1 MDIKDYIKE
10 INPKAERRFATEGIK
25 MRARNGDEPAVFR
38 GYFLKFNTL
47 SNDLGG
53 FKERISPGFLD
64 SVLGNDVRVLKNH
77 DPHYILGRTTNG
89 TAKIGVDDIGGW
101 YEYTDPNTTYSRD
114 LAISIERGDISQSS
128 FAFTLSGE
136 DSDVWERQAD
146 GTYIRT
152 LLRAEALYD
161 ASPVTYPAYE
171 DTSVASR
178 TLKALQI
185 PEGIEEA
192 SELIEM
198 EERIRKIQMQKRFYS
213 LT

>member
-1 MDIKDYIKE
+1 METKDYIKE
-10 INPKAERRFATEGIK
+10 INPRAERRFATEGIRMK
-25 MRARNGDEPAVFR
+25 AATSTEPAVFR

-53 FKERISPGFLD
+53 FKERIAPGFLD
-64 SVLGNDVRVLKNH
+64 SVLANDVRVLKNH
-77 DPHYILGRTTNG
+77 DPHYILGRTING
-89 TAKIGVDDIGGW
+89 TAKIGVDEIGGW
-101 YEYTDPNTTYSRD
+101 YEYTDPNTSYSRD

-128 FAFTLSGE
+128 FAFSLAGE
-136 DSDVWERQAD
+136 GGDVWEKQQD
-146 GTYIRT
+146 GGYIRT
-152 LLRAEALYD
+152 LLKADTLYD

-198 EERIRKIQMQKRFYS
+198 EERIRDIQMQKRFYS
-213 LT
+213 IK